1 MSTDPDCYARAMGSA
16 ELGDVFG
23 EGRGGYVLR
32 APPKGPISLNRYAP
46 GGRTRVDQIQRA
58 VRTGIREEPR
68 ALAYDHGID
77 DEVELVNQVI
87 GEQPSEEDAAAGH
100 KQVALLLR
108 LQITDGHGD
117 VARQDSRARPLR
129 VGEGRRCHVLGPA
142 IQCEADR
149 ACRHVRYRSPGAG
162 EDLVRPTAEE
172 ERGCTT
178 VDLIEIVRCF
188 GVDKGRCPSAAIEAA
203 TAILARSAQPLDYA
217 VHRDIGRRRQPHVVV
232 TPCTSVVRSSGE
244 VAIKVG
250 AVTGNLTTRWL

>member
-1 MSTDPDCYARAMGSA
+1 MSTDPDCHARAMGSA

-32 APPKGPISLNRYAP
+32 APPKRPISLNRYAP

-87 GEQPSEEDAAAGH
+87 GEQPSWEDTAAGH

-108 LQITDGHGD
+108 LQITDGQGD

-129 VGEGRRCHVLGPA
+129 VGEGARCHVLVPA
-142 IQCEADR
+142 IQCGADR
-149 ACRHVRYRSPGAG
+149 ACGHFGYRSPGAG

-178 VDLIEIVRCF
+178 VDLIEIVPCF
-188 GVDKGRCPSAAIEAA
+188 GVDKGRRPSAAIEAA
-203 TAILARSAQPLDYA
+203 TAILARSAQPLHYA
-217 VHRDIGRRRQPHVVV
+217 VHRDVGRRRQLHVVV
-232 TPCTSVVRSSGE
+232 TPLPLSSVQLARSPQRWVRSR
-244 VAIKVG
+244 A
-250 AVTGNLTTRWL
+250 NLTTRWL

>member
-1 MSTDPDCYARAMGSA
+1 MSTDPDGYARAMGSA

-129 VGEGRRCHVLGPA
+129 VGEGGRCHVLGPA
-142 IQCEADR
+142 VQCGADR
-149 ACRHVRYRSPGAG
+149 ACGHFGYRSPGAG
-162 EDLVRPTAEE
+162 EDLVCRLLLEKKNCAA
-172 ERGCTT
+172 
-178 VDLIEIVRCF
+178 VDMIHI
-188 GVDKGRCPSAAIEAA
+188 A
-203 TAILARSAQPLDYA
+203 
-217 VHRDIGRRRQPHVVV
+217 
-232 TPCTSVVRSSGE
+232 
-244 VAIKVG
+244 
-250 AVTGNLTTRWL
+250 